1 MKTIIKNSPIILLFI
16 LLSQTGFGQK
26 KMAEATIKTS
36 IVCDMCKTTIE
47 KNLIFEKGVKEVRVD
62 IEKKE
67 VYVRFRTDKTSI
79 DLIKQALVKL
89 GYRADDLPA
98 DPKAHAKL
106 PDCCKK
112 EGCGKD

>member
-1 MKTIIKNSPIILLFI
+1 MKAIMKYSMLIFLAS
-16 LLSQTGFGQK
+16 LLSQTGFAQK
-26 KMAEATIKTS
+26 KMAEVTIKTS
-36 IVCDMCKTTIE
+36 VVCDMCKTTIE

-62 IEKKE
+62 MEKKE
-67 VYVRFRTDKTSI
+67 VYVRFRTDKTSV

-89 GYRADDLPA
+89 GYRADELPA